1 MQLSK
6 FGAILKFAIE
16 LERRAA
22 EFYRAAAEAQPGG
35 GFEQC
40 AAVSEKRLSR
50 LERMRRELVNEM
62 LLEPI
67 GGFEQ
72 PVLPELDTGSM
83 GPETIQQRRVQIE
96 QARKRFYT
104 TASAKIVTVAPA
116 VSRAF
121 RKMADDL

>member
-22 EFYRAAAEAQPGG
+22 EFYLAAAEAQPGRG
-35 GFEQC
+35 HEQC

-72 PVLPELDTGSM
+72 PDLPDLDTGSM

-104 TASAKIVTVAPA
+104 TASAKIATVAPA

-121 RKMADDL
+121 RKMADDS